1 MFRKPVGN
9 RLCENWGGYWKIVT
23 TQHCHLWRDPE
34 PGYHHGWY
42 YIGDSVGSHS
52 SLRIGGCPDG
62 ALLLPPFLSVTL
74 YIVQKPVQSWMP
86 LEIEN
91 YSLPKW
97 KREPLLWH
105 RECCLFSDFLVAPHC
120 VPPASVSA
128 PAKCPC
134 PLFDWNAHSF
144 DTCFGYL
151 HLDRAFLTHL
161 LSLLWPHFG
170 CPALLLFYP
179 WHFFTH

>member
-1 MFRKPVGN
+1 MWELQVAIGRLLPLGIATFEGIQNLAITMVGTT
-9 RLCENWGGYWKIVT
+9 LGIQWAVT
-23 TQHCHLWRDPE
+23 L
-34 PGYHHGWY
+34 
-42 YIGDSVGSHS
+42 
-52 SLRIGGCPDG
+52 PDG

-105 RECCLFSDFLVAPHC
+105 RECCLFSDFRVAPHC

-144 DTCFGYL
+144 DTCFGCL
-151 HLDRAFLTHL
+151 HLDRAFLTHS
-161 LSLLWPHFG
+161 LSLLWSCFG